1 MRRGS
6 GRSEAGS
13 SWREHRAMGRDVVKL
28 VGALLA
34 IVGTA
39 AFVYGLIVLVSNGN
53 CGCSDDGFCS
63 GPPCPP
69 ADDLGFLGLFAGIW
83 VAVGGIIMMSVAAAR
98 AKTAKWRAQYASGA
112 GAFTGSR
119 LATPAGTPGAS
130 GLTLA
135 AMGGSFGATS
145 GMTMAPGANP
155 AMFDPK
161 ALNDL
166 AAQLSAARQAN
177 SGNPDAARQ
186 ATLDVLRGHGY
197 QIPANVPPG
206 PVVLQMGTSPSVIS
220 SGPGF
225 ALPGAQ
231 GPAPGSAEAIL
242 AADAQ
247 AGLPT
252 AQPAQGDATGRL
264 QELDALKAQG
274 VVNDAE
280 YAAQRQRILDS
291 I

>member
-1 MRRGS
+1 
-6 GRSEAGS
+6 
-13 SWREHRAMGRDVVKL
+13 MGRDIVKW

-34 IVGTA
+34 IGGTA
-39 AFVYGLIVLVSNGN
+39 AFVYGLIVLISNGS
-53 CGCSDDGFCS
+53 CGCSDTGFDCA

-69 ADDLGFLGLFAGIW
+69 ADNFGFVGLFAGIW
-83 VAVGGIIMMSVAAAR
+83 VAVAGLIMMSAAASR
-98 AKTAKWRAQYASGA
+98 AKVAKWRAQFATGTGASM
-112 GAFTGSR
+112 GSR
-119 LATPAGTPGAS
+119 LATPAGTQGAG
-130 GLTLA
+130 GLTFGS
-135 AMGGSFGATS
+135 MGGSFGAT
-145 GMTMAPGANP
+145 PGVSAVPGLNP

-161 ALNDL
+161 AVSGLV
-166 AAQLSAARQAN
+166 AQLQAVRQAN
-177 SGNPDAARQ
+177 SGNPEAARQ

-206 PVVLQMGTSPSVIS
+206 PVVLQMGSSPMVIS

-247 AGLPT
+247 AGVPT

-274 VVNDAE
+274 VVNDTE

>member
-1 MRRGS
+1 
-6 GRSEAGS
+6 
-13 SWREHRAMGRDVVKL
+13 MGRDVVKW

-34 IVGTA
+34 VVGTA
-39 AFVYGLIVLVSNGN
+39 AFVYGLIVLISNGN

-69 ADDLGFLGLFAGIW
+69 ADNLGFLGLFAGIW
-83 VAVGGIIMMSVAAAR
+83 VAIGGIIMMSAAASH
-98 AKTAKWRAQYASGA
+98 AKVAKWRAQFAAGTNAYA
-112 GAFTGSR
+112 GSR
-119 LATPAGTPGAS
+119 LATPGGTPGAG
-130 GLTLA
+130 GLTFQS
-135 AMGGSFGATS
+135 MGGAFGATP
-145 GMTMAPGANP
+145 GMTMAPGMNP

-161 ALNDL
+161 AMNDL
-166 AAQLSAARQAN
+166 AQQLQAARQAN
-177 SGNPDAARQ
+177 SGNPEAARQ

-206 PVVLQMGTSPSVIS
+206 PLVLQAETSPVVTA

-225 ALPGAQ
+225 ALPGAI

-247 AGLPT
+247 AGVPT
-252 AQPAQGDATGRL
+252 AQPAQGDATERL

-274 VVNDAE
+274 VVNDTE
-280 YAAQRQRILDS
+280 YAAQRQRILNS

>member
-1 MRRGS
+1 MGS
-6 GRSEAGS
+6 
-13 SWREHRAMGRDVVKL
+13 DVVKW
-28 VGALLA
+28 VGRILA
-34 IVGTA
+34 VVGTA
-39 AFVYGLIVLVSNGN
+39 AFVYGLITLISNGN
-53 CGCSDDGFCS
+53 CGCDENGFCT

-69 ADDLGFLGLFAGIW
+69 ADDLGFVGLFAGIW
-83 VAVGGIIMMSVAAAR
+83 VAIGGIIMMSAAASR
-98 AKTAKWRAQYASGA
+98 AKVAKWRAQFASGA
-112 GAFTGSR
+112 GAYTGSR
-119 LATPAGTPGAS
+119 VVAPAGALAGS
-130 GLTLA
+130 GLTFQS
-135 AMGGSFGATS
+135 MGGSFGSTS
-145 GMTMAPGANP
+145 GVAVAPGMNP

-161 ALNDL
+161 AMSDL
-166 AAQLSAARQAN
+166 AQQLQTVRQAN
-177 SGNPDAARQ
+177 SGNPEAARE

-206 PVVLQMGTSPSVIS
+206 PLVLQSPTIMS

-225 ALPGAQ
+225 ALPGSQ

-247 AGLPT
+247 AGVPT

-264 QELDALKAQG
+264 QELAALKAQG

-280 YAAQRQRILDS
+280 YAAQRQRILNS